1 MKKNTSSDFLNN
13 LDLSDNIYNFKFVKL
28 EDPKFYKSFTK
39 LISIRLPL
47 SMIESV
53 KQISKILKISYQK
66 KIKEYIKE
74 GLEKDRQILTSLNIS
89 KKYISS
95 ENNEEYLYLQT
106 KFGSSYQLIN
116 SNRTQYAPIIS
127 SPSLKSFTLSS

>member
-28 EDPKFYKSFTK
+28 EDSKFYKSFTK